1 MYDELYLALELAD
14 GDPQTKLIVFTGTLF
29 HYRLVA
35 GSSVVSTTC
44 LWIYIHSFECEFE
57 F

>member
-35 GSSVVSTTC
+35 GS
-44 LWIYIHSFECEFE
+44 ECEFE